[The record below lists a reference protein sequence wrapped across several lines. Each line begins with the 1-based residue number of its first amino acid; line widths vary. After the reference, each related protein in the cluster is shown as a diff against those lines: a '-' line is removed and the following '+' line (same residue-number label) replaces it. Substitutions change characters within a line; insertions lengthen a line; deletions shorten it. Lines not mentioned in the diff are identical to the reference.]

1 MSIETNWCLSCKNH
15 TKEIPHEHKEE
26 AELHK
31 KYYKYVIF
39 CKKFNVIVVA
49 NDNMWIDMAT
59 TCEGFER

>member
-1 MSIETNWCLSCKNH
+1 MSINTNWCLACKNH
-15 TKEIPHEHKEE
+15 TEEIPHERKDE
-26 AELHK
+26 AEEHK

-49 NDNMWIDMAT
+49 NDNMWIDKTT